1 MKPDRQVIKQVTL
14 TLKHLAKDLRN
25 CQEVEAAKVSAYSKL
40 LSDYND
46 LIKLAQGD
54 EAESNNFY
62 DRMEAEALRDAH
74 SHR

>member
-25 CQEVEAAKVSAYSKL
+25 GQVEAAKVSAYSKL

-46 LIKLAQGD
+46 LLKLAQED
-54 EAESNNFY
+54 DLEPNFY
-62 DRMEAEALRDAH
+62 EQMEQEALQEANSR
-74 SHR
+74 R

>member
-25 CQEVEAAKVSAYSKL
+25 GQVEAAKVSAYSKL

-46 LIKLAQGD
+46 LLKLAQEDDLEPNFYEQMEHGAL
-54 EAESNNFY
+54 AESNS
-62 DRMEAEALRDAH
+62 RR
-74 SHR
+74 